1 MSYQSP
7 PLLDSNRL
15 IILLFLTTSVTA
27 PGTISEAT
35 AHCDDKE
42 HEGEAGHSDVQP
54 RATFSKAKIP
64 TAPAAPT
71 PAATSPAP
79 SPAASSLP
87 LGCGGQTEKK
97 H

>member
-15 IILLFLTTSVTA
+15 INILLITTSVTA
-27 PGTISEAT
+27 PGTVSEAP

-54 RATFSKAKIP
+54 RATFSKAEEPPPP
-64 TAPAAPT
+64 TAT
-71 PAATSPAP
+71 TSPAP
-79 SPAASSLP
+79 FLSASPLCI
-87 LGCGGQTEKK
+87 GCGGLTEKN